1 MGKGPGADVMEK
13 IKNIAF
19 DLGGVIVT
27 INQETAVKRFKE
39 IGIKDAENRLNPYTQ
54 SGIFGDVEVG
64 KITADD
70 FIAELSK
77 MAGHQLTFEDCQYA
91 WKGYFAELP
100 ERNLEILKKL
110 RAEGYRLLLLSNT
123 NPFIMR
129 WALNGDFDGH
139 GNTLGSYFDGLYLSY
154 ECEAMKPDEKIFRKM
169 CADQNILPADTLFV
183 DDGPRNVA
191 AASEMGFKTFCP
203 KNGSDWTKELYDYL

>member
-1 MGKGPGADVMEK
+1 MTK
-13 IKNIAF
+13 IRNIAF

-27 INQETAVKRFKE
+27 INQETAVKRFQE
-39 IGIKDAENRLNPYTQ
+39 IGIKDAADRLNPYTQ

-64 KITADD
+64 KISPDE
-70 FIAELSK
+70 FIAELSR

-100 ERNLEILKKL
+100 ERNLEILRKL

-129 WALNGDFDGH
+129 WALSDAFDGH
-139 GNTLGSYFDGLYLSY
+139 GNSLGSYFDGLYLSY
-154 ECEAMKPDEKIFRKM
+154 ECKAMKPDEKIFRQM
-169 CADQNILPADTLFV
+169 LSEQNILPANTLFV

-191 AASEMGFKTFCP
+191 AASELGISTFCP

>member
-1 MGKGPGADVMEK
+1 MKE

-19 DLGGVIVT
+19 DLGGVIIT
-27 INQETAVKRFKE
+27 INQDNAIKRFGE
-39 IGIKDAENRLNPYTQ
+39 IGISDAAERLNPYTQ

-77 MAGHQLTFEDCQYA
+77 MAGRQLTFEDCQYA
-91 WKGYFAELP
+91 WKGYFQELP
-100 ERNLEILKKL
+100 ERNLEILRKL
-110 RAEGYRLLLLSNT
+110 RAEGYKLLLLSNT

-154 ECEAMKPDEKIFRKM
+154 ECCAMKPDVKIFNKM
-169 CADQNILPADTLFV
+169 IADENIKPCETLFV

-191 AASEMGFKTFCP
+191 AAGEMGFKTFCP
-203 KNGSDWTKELYDYL
+203 ENGSDWTKKLYEYL